1 MFTPKTL
8 EFLAENRRRN
18 SQAWFAEHKEA
29 YHTLVFEPLCELVRA
44 LAPQA
49 LQIDDQVVSL
59 PRVDKTIC
67 RIRRDTRFSHDKSL
81 YRENMWVIFRRIR
94 MHEPGWPGLYF
105 EVSPEGFSYGCGFY
119 HAPPG
124 YLDTVR
130 GLILEGDADAKKA
143 MSAYARQSVFALHGQ
158 QYKRARFTDQP
169 PAVQDWLNRRNLSFT
184 ADSTDFDLLFSRH
197 LAETI
202 RAGYETLA
210 PVYQFLLK
218 ASLVFLE
225 KASPTV
231 FYPGGGKEF
240 EF

>member
-81 YRENMWVIFRRIR
+81 YRENM
-94 MHEPGWPGLYF
+94 
-105 EVSPEGFSYGCGFY
+105 
-119 HAPPG
+119 
-124 YLDTVR
+124 
-130 GLILEGDADAKKA
+130 
-143 MSAYARQSVFALHGQ
+143 
-158 QYKRARFTDQP
+158 
-169 PAVQDWLNRRNLSFT
+169 
-184 ADSTDFDLLFSRH
+184 
-197 LAETI
+197 
-202 RAGYETLA
+202 
-210 PVYQFLLK
+210 
-218 ASLVFLE
+218 
-225 KASPTV
+225 
-231 FYPGGGKEF
+231 
-240 EF
+240 